1 MRFRLTLLFPAFM
14 LLLSC
19 NSGSHCYESSNTLMV
34 TSFTVNKTLNID
46 SILVKGYN
54 RNAIGDTL
62 AFNKVPAL
70 VKTVGLPL
78 SLTADSTGFVV
89 FANGKSA
96 TFWLKHT
103 MNFQLISQSCGF
115 APNYLITATRHSS
128 LIDSIRVSDQLVGP
142 KTVEKYATL
151 GQNITVYLHL
161 TTP

>member
-1 MRFRLTLLFPAFM
+1 
-14 LLLSC
+14 
-19 NSGSHCYESSNTLMV
+19 MV
-34 TSFTVNKTLNID
+34 ASFTVNKTVNID

-54 RNAIGDTL
+54 RNATGDTL
-62 AFNKVPAL
+62 LFNKVPTL

-96 TFWLKHT
+96 TLWIKHT
-103 MNFQLISQSCGF
+103 MNLQLISQSCGF
-115 APNYLITATRHSS
+115 APNYVLTATRHSS
-128 LIDSIRVSDQLVGP
+128 LIDSIKVSDQMIGP

>member
-1 MRFRLTLLFPAFM
+1 
-14 LLLSC
+14 
-19 NSGSHCYESSNTLMV
+19 MV
-34 TSFTVNKTLNID
+34 TVFTVNKTLNID
-46 SILVKGYN
+46 TLLVKGYN
-54 RNAIGDTL
+54 RNANGDTL
-62 AFNKVPAL
+62 AFNIVPAL
-70 VKTVGLPL
+70 AKTVGLPL

-115 APNYLITATRHSS
+115 APNYVLTATRHSS
-128 LIDSIRVSDQLVGP
+128 LIDSITVSDQLVGP
-142 KTVEKYATL
+142 KSVEKYATL